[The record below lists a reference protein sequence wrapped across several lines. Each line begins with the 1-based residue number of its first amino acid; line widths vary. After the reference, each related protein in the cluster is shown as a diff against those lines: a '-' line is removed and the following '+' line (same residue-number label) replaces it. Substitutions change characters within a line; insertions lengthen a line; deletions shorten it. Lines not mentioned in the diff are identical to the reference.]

1 MMSKTAQSRLR
12 PRIRSRRIVL
22 CLGILIG
29 ILIMSSVEAI
39 GQLTTGT
46 ITGTVTDQTGAAV
59 PGATVTL
66 KNTDTGISRTAQT
79 RENGKYEAL
88 SLPTGG
94 YEISAS
100 LSGFRTVVHT
110 GIVLAVGQ
118 NAVVDFALQV
128 GEVNQS
134 VTVTGETA
142 QVETTTATVSNLV
155 DEKKSQTFRSTD
167 AI

>member
-66 KNTDTGISRTAQT
+66 KHTDTGISRTAQT

-134 VTVTGETA
+134 QSRVRPLKSKPQPQPFQT
-142 QVETTTATVSNLV
+142 LLMK
-155 DEKKSQTFRSTD
+155 KKSQTFRSTD